1 MKDTKIEPDKIKTP
15 IQLLVIWL
23 IGLVVLVSGF
33 ITASTISRSPE
44 WLNSMYGITA
54 VLLIPIFIGL
64 IFILQTKFRPEL
76 LGDDQYLEHKKLF
89 KNFAPENVMPIE
101 SDTRVLKNTEISKD
115 IEHFQNLEKERK
127 NIYKQNQGI
136 FLVHEWRPSTTKGQK
151 ADIVIYLV
159 EHPNQKL
166 TKGKVKSVEYELG
179 RMFFDTTVIK
189 TNEEENF
196 KLNVSAYAGM
206 LCIAK
211 VTLNNDQVLTLTR
224 YINFD
229 E

>member
-54 VLLIPIFIGL
+54 VSLIPIFIGL

-89 KNFAPENVMPIE
+89 KNFAPENVMTIGN
-101 SDTRVLKNTEISKD
+101 DTKTSQN
-115 IEHFQNLEKERK
+115 IEHCQNLEKERT

-166 TKGKVKSVEYELG
+166 TKGKIKSVEYELG
-179 RMFFDTTVIK
+179 RKFFDTTVIK

-211 VTLNNDQVLTLTR
+211 VTLNNDQILTLTR